1 MRRWILILVPVVILM
16 AIIFSSAGVYTEWL
30 WFVNLGYGGIFWNM
44 IWYRVLVSL
53 LIGTLAFL
61 FILLNITLVRR
72 HLSRRM
78 RGVVDEDNVR
88 YFPSHHGYL
97 DFVDDFLNSRYV
109 TWGLLGISLGLALL
123 IGAGSSGQWINL
135 QMFLQSTPFGLA
147 DPLFGQDVSYY
158 VFQLPFF
165 LYLFQTFFNLFLMVL
180 LATAGLYFLAGLL
193 NRHNSGSRGAI
204 AHLSGLLACVL
215 GIKAWGY
222 KLDVDQLN
230 YSPRGVT
237 FGASYTDMHAS
248 LPIFRVLM
256 WLSIALAIGAL
267 ANTFLRRMRLA
278 VVLPAALMLL
288 SVLVGGFYPGFVE
301 RFSVEPNQLE
311 RERPYIESNIKF
323 TRIGFDLDRISETSL
338 TAPAPLT
345 QAALQQNPQT
355 IENVRLLD
363 WRLLGQS
370 YTQLQGIRPYYRFA
384 DIDIDRYRIDGDLRQ
399 VMLSVREMQLTEG
412 TWLNKHLVYTHGYG
426 AVVSP
431 VNRVDAQGQPLFL
444 MGDIPVRTDVPELQL
459 TVPQVYFGE
468 MMDTYAI
475 VNTTMEE
482 FDYPRGSESNATH
495 EYVGTAGVKLGFFNK
510 LMFSLRFGNITMLL
524 SDSITPDSRIL
535 YHRTVMDRVR
545 TIAPFLQYEN
555 DPYAVIADGKIYW
568 IVDGFT
574 TSNMFPYSEPLAAGG
589 ANYIRNS
596 VKVVVDAYNGSVD
609 FYQADQE
616 DPLIET
622 VKKIFPGL
630 IKPLELMP
638 ASLQAHLR
646 YPDTYMRL
654 QAEVLNIYHM
664 TDPTLFYNREDPWR
678 IAREK
683 YENTERQV
691 EPYYTVMTL
700 PGGIGEGQEFV
711 SILPITPAGSE
722 DNPKLN
728 MIAWLAARN
737 DAEHYG
743 ELHLFRFPKETVVQ
757 GPMQVEAR
765 IDQDTEIA
773 ANMTLWS
780 QSGSR
785 VIRGN
790 LLVLPIG
797 NTVIYVEPVYIL
809 ATGSNNLPELKRVIV
824 ATRENV
830 VMRPTLAEG
839 LTAILGLGP
848 QEGDDTDPDQPL
860 PGIDA
865 TIQDISQ
872 RLNQA
877 WEAFNRAQQNGDW
890 AEMGRQWETIGQLL
904 DSLQQRTA
912 AGGNAP

>member
-97 DFVDDFLNSRYV
+97 DFVDDFLSSRYV

-123 IGAGSSGQWINL
+123 IGAGSSGQWMNL

-222 KLDVDQLN
+222 QLDIAQLN
-230 YSPRGVT
+230 YSPRGVA

-338 TAPAPLT
+338 PAPAPLT

-444 MGDIPVRTDVPELQL
+444 MGDIPVRTDVPELQV

-482 FDYPRGSESNATH
+482 FDYPRGSESNASH

-609 FYQADQE
+609 FYQADQD

-622 VKKIFPGL
+622 VKQIFPGL
-630 IKPLELMP
+630 IKPLEQMP